1 MYNLFFR
8 LFHSAKICSSRP
20 FAHYRYHI
28 PPQGTESTS
37 SGLLSQLSLVGIKK
51 IDNQNYN
58 WLKIEMKENFN
69 RPLALFIPGG
79 SKKGEYKIWQPEKF
93 AEIAKYYSKLGFII
107 CVVGTY
113 EDSNYVYPILNVCK
127 NAVNKVDQ
135 SPPEIIY
142 SLALQSSIIISNNTG
157 PGHIA
162 KLAKKNIIWVANDDK
177 LSKATIPDVEH
188 TYKILAS
195 SVKNI
200 KVKEVIEFIEKNNL
214 Y

>member
-1 MYNLFFR
+1 M
-8 LFHSAKICSSRP
+8 
-20 FAHYRYHI
+20 
-28 PPQGTESTS
+28 
-37 SGLLSQLSLVGIKK
+37 
-51 IDNQNYN
+51 
-58 WLKIEMKENFN
+58 
-69 RPLALFIPGG
+69 
-79 SKKGEYKIWQPEKF
+79 
-93 AEIAKYYSKLGFII
+93 
-107 CVVGTY
+107 GTY
-113 EDSNYVYPILNVCK
+113 EDSNYVFPILNVCK

-135 SPPEIIY
+135 SPPVIIY

-157 PGHIA
+157 PGHIE